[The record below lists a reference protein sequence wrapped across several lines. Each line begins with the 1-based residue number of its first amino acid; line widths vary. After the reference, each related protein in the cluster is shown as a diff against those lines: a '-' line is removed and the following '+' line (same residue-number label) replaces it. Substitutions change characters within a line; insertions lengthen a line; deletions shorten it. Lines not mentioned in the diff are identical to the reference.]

1 VTTHPVSQS
10 DSPATADLYD
20 KHGESLQSCDLQLR
34 HYGAVSAFSGAITTV
49 KCFEDNALLKSIL
62 GEDGTGR
69 VLVVDGDGSLHTA
82 LMGDMIAKIA
92 VSNKWA
98 GVIING
104 AVRDTAI
111 LAELPIGLKALGSNP
126 ARAQRPARANVMF
139 PWSSEAP
146 GSNPGPCSTA
156 AMRTA

>member
-10 DSPATADLYD
+10 TARPLLTVTTNTAKVSKAATCSCATT
-20 KHGESLQSCDLQLR
+20 GQCRPSAVPSLPSNASRTTRCSSR
-34 HYGAVSAFSGAITTV
+34 SWARTARGVSWSSTAV
-49 KCFEDNALLKSIL
+49 
-62 GEDGTGR
+62 
-69 VLVVDGDGSLHTA
+69 SLHTA

-98 GVIING
+98 GVITNG
-104 AVRDTAI
+104 AVRDAAI

-126 ARAQRPARANVMF
+126 RKSAKTGAGERDVPVEFGGARF
-139 PWSSEAP
+139 E
-146 GSNPGPCSTA
+146 PGPCSTA

>member
-1 VTTHPVSQS
+1 MTTHPVSQS
-10 DSPATADLYD
+10 DSPATADRYD

-34 HYGAVSAFSGAITTV
+34 HHGQCRPSAVPSLPSNASRTTRCSSQSWARTARGVSWSSTAVSL
-49 KCFEDNALLKSIL
+49 N
-62 GEDGTGR
+62 
-69 VLVVDGDGSLHTA
+69 TA

-111 LAELPIGLKALGSNP
+111 LAELPIGLKALGLQP
-126 ARAQRPARANVMF
+126 PQERKDRR
-139 PWSSEAP
+139 
-146 GSNPGPCSTA
+146 G
-156 AMRTA
+156 RT